1 MKKLSLILTLVII
14 TFLSSCVAPNKE
26 SYQYDNVTYVTTY
39 KSDGKTM
46 LVMYP
51 KDGIVNINNL
61 TDEIKFVDKSG
72 KQISLNGSY
81 SVSFE

>member
-1 MKKLSLILTLVII
+1 MKNISLILILVIV

-26 SYQYDNVTYVTTY
+26 SYQYNDVAYVTTY

-51 KDGIVNINNL
+51 KNGIVYINNL
-61 TDEIKFVDKSG
+61 TDEIKFVDNNG
-72 KQISLNGSY
+72 KDISLNGSY